1 MELLKIKRQDKGITS
16 VQMARYLGIR
26 KETYSRKENGHK
38 KFTNAEKI
46 LSWTIIR
53 FFSILSI
60 CGTPVFTNGIFLV
73 EILVNNN
80 QPKFNC
86 FG

>member
-16 VQMARYLGIR
+16 VQMSRYLGIR

-46 LSWTIIR
+46 ALSVILNLNKQDMIDIFGREII
-53 FFSILSI
+53 
-60 CGTPVFTNGIFLV
+60 
-73 EILVNNN
+73 
-80 QPKFNC
+80 
-86 FG
+86 